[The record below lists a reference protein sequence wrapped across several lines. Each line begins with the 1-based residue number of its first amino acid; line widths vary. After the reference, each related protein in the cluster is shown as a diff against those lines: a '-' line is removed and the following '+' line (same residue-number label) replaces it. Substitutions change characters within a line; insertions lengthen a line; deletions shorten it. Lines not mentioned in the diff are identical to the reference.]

1 MKLVFLI
8 MALTYSTL
16 LFGCSRDSENITDK
30 QFIQNYDENGHSRRT
45 LIKGIPQRVLILYPG
60 AAEAMLELGLDAHI
74 EQTIGA
80 YGSEPEHLAKRFAAL
95 PKVQAAFIPA
105 QEEVFALQP
114 DLIIGWAHNFSPME
128 LGAPQGW
135 QEHGI
140 GAYIVPATIPHERL
154 TLENSVYPFIEDLG
168 KIFAVE
174 ERAADYIATCRK
186 REAAVSEQL
195 KDRGRETAIVL
206 QDHGRS
212 SYSLYDAGYLIN
224 DVLDKAGLD
233 NLVSMKTAFV
243 GPERIL
249 AYDPDYLVYV
259 SLPGPDGQ
267 DLSDEE
273 VLEQVK
279 KNRDLQPLR
288 AVQQG
293 RIINIPFAEVNSGN
307 GRALDA
313 LFRLAEGRL
322 KYR

>member
-1 MKLVFLI
+1 MKFVFLI
-8 MALTYSTL
+8 MALTCSTL
-16 LFGCSRDSENITDK
+16 LFGCSRDSENKTDK
-30 QFIQNYDENGHSRRT
+30 QFIQNFDENGHSRRT
-45 LIKGIPQRVLILYPG
+45 WIKGIPQRVLILYPG

-140 GAYIVPATIPHERL
+140 GAYIVPATIPHERP
-154 TLENSVYPFIEDLG
+154 TLENSVYPFLEDLG

-174 ERAADYIATCRK
+174 DRATGYIAACRQK
-186 REAAVSEQL
+186 ENAVSVRLQN
-195 KDRGRETAIVL
+195 RERESAIVL

-233 NLVSMKTAFV
+233 NLVTMKTSIV

-273 VLEQVK
+273 VLAQVRQ
-279 KNRDLQPLR
+279 NRDLQPLR

-293 RIINIPFAEVNSGN
+293 KIINIPFAEVNSGN

-313 LFRLAEGRL
+313 LFRLADGRL
-322 KYR
+322 KYK

>member
-1 MKLVFLI
+1 MKIVLCM
-8 MALTYSTL
+8 MAFTFSIL
-16 LFGCSRDSENITDK
+16 LSGCYKHSENSADK

-135 QEHGI
+135 QERGI
-140 GAYIVPATIPHERL
+140 GAYIVPATIPHERP
-154 TLENSVYPFIEDLG
+154 TLENSVYPFLEDLG
-168 KIFAVE
+168 KIFAVGD
-174 ERAADYIATCRK
+174 RTASYIAACRQ
-186 REAAVSEQL
+186 RENAVSVRLQNRE
-195 KDRGRETAIVL
+195 RETAIVL

-233 NLVSMKTAFV
+233 NLVTMKTSIV

-273 VLEQVK
+273 VLAQVRQ
-279 KNRDLQPLR
+279 NRDLQPLR

-293 RIINIPFAEVNSGN
+293 KIINIPFAEVNSGN

-313 LFRLAEGRL
+313 LFRLADGRL
-322 KYR
+322 KYK

>member
-1 MKLVFLI
+1 
-8 MALTYSTL
+8 
-16 LFGCSRDSENITDK
+16 
-30 QFIQNYDENGHSRRT
+30 
-45 LIKGIPQRVLILYPG
+45 
-60 AAEAMLELGLDAHI
+60 
-74 EQTIGA
+74 
-80 YGSEPEHLAKRFAAL
+80 
-95 PKVQAAFIPA
+95 
-105 QEEVFALQP
+105 
-114 DLIIGWAHNFSPME
+114 
-128 LGAPQGW
+128 
-135 QEHGI
+135 
-140 GAYIVPATIPHERL
+140 L

-174 ERAADYIATCRK
+174 DRAADYIETCRK
-186 REAAVSEQL
+186 REVEVAEQL

-206 QDHGRS
+206 QEHGRS

-224 DVLDKAGLD
+224 DVLDKAGPD

-279 KNRDLQPLR
+279 KNRDLQPLQ

-313 LFRLAEGRL
+313 LFRLAKGRL
-322 KYR
+322 KHR

>member
-1 MKLVFLI
+1 MKIVLCM
-8 MALTYSTL
+8 MALFFSIL
-16 LFGCSRDSENITDK
+16 LSGCYKHSENSADK

-74 EQTIGA
+74 EQTIAA
-80 YGSEPEHLAKRFAAL
+80 YGSEPEHLVTRFAAL

-128 LGAPQGW
+128 LGSPQGW

-140 GAYIVPATIPHERL
+140 GAYIVPATIPHERP
-154 TLENSVYPFIEDLG
+154 TLENSVYPFIADLG

-174 ERAADYIATCRK
+174 DRAADYIAACRK
-186 REAAVSEQL
+186 REAAIAECL
-195 KDRGRETAIVL
+195 KERERETAIVL
-206 QDHGRS
+206 QEHGRS

-233 NLVSMKTAFV
+233 NLVSMKTALV

-273 VLEQVK
+273 VWEQVK

-307 GRALDA
+307 GRAMDA

-322 KYR
+322 KHR

>member
-1 MKLVFLI
+1 MKFVCLVVV
-8 MALTYSTL
+8 LTFSIL
-16 LFGCSRDSENITDK
+16 LTGCSRDSENITDR

-45 LIKGIPQRVLILYPG
+45 LVKGIPQRVLILYPG
-60 AAEAMLELGLDAHI
+60 AAEVMLELGLDAHI
-74 EQTIGA
+74 LQTIAA
-80 YGSEPEHLAKRFAAL
+80 YGSEPEHLRQRFAAL
-95 PKVQAAFIPA
+95 PKVKAAFIPA

-135 QEHGI
+135 QERGI
-140 GAYIVPATIPHERL
+140 GAYIVPATIPHERP
-154 TLENSVYPFIEDLG
+154 TLENSVYPFLEDLG

-174 ERAADYIATCRK
+174 DRATGYIAACRQK
-186 REAAVSEQL
+186 ENAVSVRLQNRE
-195 KDRGRETAIVL
+195 RETAIVL

-233 NLVSMKTAFV
+233 NLVTMKTSIV

-273 VLEQVK
+273 VLAQVRQ
-279 KNRDLQPLR
+279 NRDLQPLR

-293 RIINIPFAEVNSGN
+293 KIINISFAEVNSGN

-313 LFRLAEGRL
+313 LFRLADGRL
-322 KYR
+322 KYK

>member
-1 MKLVFLI
+1 MKLIFLI
-8 MALTYSTL
+8 MTLTCSTL
-16 LFGCSRDSENITDK
+16 LFGCSRDSENIIDK

-45 LIKGIPQRVLILYPG
+45 LVKGIPQRVLILYPG

-74 EQTIGA
+74 LQTIAA
-80 YGSEPEHLAKRFAAL
+80 YGSEPEHLSQRFAAL
-95 PKVQAAFIPA
+95 SKVQAAFIPA

-135 QEHGI
+135 QERGI
-140 GAYIVPATIPHERL
+140 GAYIVPATIPHERP
-154 TLENSVYPFIEDLG
+154 TLENSVYPFLEDLG

-174 ERAADYIATCRK
+174 DRAADYIAACRK
-186 REAAVSEQL
+186 KENEVSVRLQNKE
-195 KDRGRETAIVL
+195 RETAIVL

-233 NLVSMKTAFV
+233 NLVTMKTSFV

-267 DLSDEE
+267 DLSDDE
-273 VLEQVK
+273 VLAQVRQ
-279 KNRDLQPLR
+279 NRDLQPLR

-293 RIINIPFAEVNSGN
+293 KIINIPFAEVNSGN

-313 LFRLAEGRL
+313 LFRLADGRL
-322 KYR
+322 KYK

>member
-1 MKLVFLI
+1 MKRKWG
-8 MALTYSTL
+8 ALLLTL
-16 LFGCSRDSENITDK
+16 SLLLTGCGRAADDTAGRK
-30 QFIQNYDENGHSRRT
+30 YVQNYDESGHMRQT
-45 LIKGIPQRVLILYPG
+45 LLRGIPQRVLILYPG

-74 EQTIGA
+74 LQTVGA
-80 YGSEPEHLAKRFAAL
+80 YGSEPEHLAARFASL
-95 PKVQAAFIPA
+95 PKVQAAFVPA

-114 DLIIGWAHNFSPME
+114 DLIIGWAHNFSPQE

-135 QEHGI
+135 QERGI
-140 GAYIVPATIPHERL
+140 GAYIVPATIPHERP
-154 TLENSVYPFIEDLG
+154 TLENSVYPFLEDLG

-174 ERAADYIATCRK
+174 DRAADYIAACRK
-186 REAAVSEQL
+186 KENEVFVRLQNKE
-195 KDRGRETAIVL
+195 RETAIVL

-233 NLVSMKTAFV
+233 NLVTMKTSFV

-273 VLEQVK
+273 VLAQVK

-293 RIINIPFAEVNSGN
+293 MIINIPFAEVNSGN

-313 LFRLAEGRL
+313 LFRLADGRL
-322 KYR
+322 KYK

>member
-1 MKLVFLI
+1 MKFVCLVVV
-8 MALTYSTL
+8 LTFSIL
-16 LFGCSRDSENITDK
+16 LTGCSRDSENITDR

-45 LIKGIPQRVLILYPG
+45 LVKGIPQRVLILYPG
-60 AAEAMLELGLDAHI
+60 AAEVMLELGLDAHI
-74 EQTIGA
+74 LQTIAA
-80 YGSEPEHLAKRFAAL
+80 YGSEPEHLRQRFAAL
-95 PKVQAAFIPA
+95 PKVKAAFIPA

-135 QEHGI
+135 QERGI
-140 GAYIVPATIPHERL
+140 GAYIVPATIPHDRP

-168 KIFAVE
+168 TIFAVE
-174 ERAADYIATCRK
+174 ERAADYIAACRK
-186 REAAVSEQL
+186 REATIAECL
-195 KDRGRETAIVL
+195 KERERETAIVL

-267 DLSDEE
+267 DLSDEA
-273 VLEQVK
+273 VLSQVRQ
-279 KNRDLQPLR
+279 NRDLQPLR

-313 LFRLAEGRL
+313 LSRLAEGRL

>member
-1 MKLVFLI
+1 MKFVCLVVV
-8 MALTYSTL
+8 LTFSIL
-16 LFGCSRDSENITDK
+16 LTGCSRDSENITDR

-45 LIKGIPQRVLILYPG
+45 LVKGIPQRVLILYPG
-60 AAEAMLELGLDAHI
+60 AAEVMLELGLDAHI
-74 EQTIGA
+74 LQTIAA
-80 YGSEPEHLAKRFAAL
+80 YGSEPEHLSQRFAAL

-135 QEHGI
+135 QERGI
-140 GAYIVPATIPHERL
+140 GAYIVPATIPHERP
-154 TLENSVYPFIEDLG
+154 TLENSVYPFLEDLG

-174 ERAADYIATCRK
+174 DRTASYIAACRQ
-186 REAAVSEQL
+186 RENAVSVRLQNRE
-195 KDRGRETAIVL
+195 RETAIVL

-233 NLVSMKTAFV
+233 NLVTMKTSFV

-273 VLEQVK
+273 VLAQVRQ
-279 KNRDLQPLR
+279 NRDLQPLR

-293 RIINIPFAEVNSGN
+293 KIINIPFAEVNSGN

-313 LFRLAEGRL
+313 LFRLADGRL
-322 KYR
+322 KYK